1 MIHPA
6 PLLCVIAALRETAL
20 QATLTGAVGAVRNC
34 DKSSVTDNMNRLHR
48 IRLSGIDAP
57 EPQQALDSEARK
69 VLSI

>member
-48 IRLSGIDAP
+48 NRRAGAAASLG
-57 EPQQALDSEARK
+57 
-69 VLSI
+69 